1 MDFNL
6 CFSNFLIKRLF
17 SGEFFFKLNFIQ
29 ISSLFPASSKCSKND
44 QSEIDGDPWEAHK
57 PMNKRTDYLLSTLVD
72 WEPHG
77 DFIVGGKKIETFME
91 GKLPN

>member
-1 MDFNL
+1 M
-6 CFSNFLIKRLF
+6 F
-17 SGEFFFKLNFIQ
+17 SGEFFSNLILFKF
-29 ISSLFPASSKCSKND
+29 SSLFPASSKCSKND

-57 PMNKRTDYLLSTLVD
+57 PMNKRTDYLLSTLAD

>member
-1 MDFNL
+1 M
-6 CFSNFLIKRLF
+6 F

-72 WEPHG
+72 WEAHG

>member
-1 MDFNL
+1 MVNF
-6 CFSNFLIKRLF
+6 FSNLILF
-17 SGEFFFKLNFIQ
+17 KF
-29 ISSLFPASSKCSKND
+29 SSLFPASSKCSKND

-72 WEPHG
+72 WEAHG
-77 DFIVGGKKIETFME
+77 DFIVGGKKIGTFME